1 MLLFAGLTA
10 YLVFKKIETIYN
22 IKMINFVFKQKLS
35 SVQTNSKIL
44 VLLNYELTKKAFF
57 KHDIQVYEFV
67 L

>member
-1 MLLFAGLTA
+1 
-10 YLVFKKIETIYN
+10 
-22 IKMINFVFKQKLS
+22 MINFVFKQKLS

-44 VLLNYELTKKAFF
+44 VLLYYELTKKAFF